1 MCGKF
6 EKGLETRTVLYGPD
20 EKKRDPEKSFLRRE
34 VNQRLN
40 WQACPVSLWEEV
52 AKLYFLT

>member
-34 VNQRLN
+34 VNQRLDKHVL
-40 WQACPVSLWEEV
+40 WVSGR
-52 AKLYFLT
+52 K